1 MYKKTIKLPAIVGT
15 IAIMEWIKAHNA
27 EALRLDGTI
36 FEDKL
41 QQVAVVSLMKANTTI
56 EGYLRRDKVECFEYK
71 GMRRFGCVEY
81 GWYLEVDGN
90 VYYCSM

>member
-1 MYKKTIKLPAIVGT
+1 MYEKTIKLPAIVGT
-15 IAIMEWIKAHNA
+15 IAIMDWIKANNA

-36 FEDKL
+36 FEDRL

-56 EGYLRRDKVECFEYK
+56 EEYLRREKIEFFAYK
-71 GMRRFGCVEY
+71 GMRRFGCAKY

-90 VYYCSM
+90 VYYCSI